1 MKNIRFFFITKMF
14 IGLSLQL
21 LTTAVIAQPPCNED
35 AIMNTNGH
43 WEKRSDAIVFPDS
56 SFPKS
61 QFPQANN
68 RIDKMQ
74 KILAAAYPDPKGIE
88 AEWYRGITGNAVV
101 KSGPVPYSLDALF
114 LPYFCNP
121 YNQKGIEVN
130 GETSTWFYIWANQV
144 SGWFAEYEKYY
155 RIQKQ
160 PVYLLQKKVG
170 ILNGYPLYE
179 GIYNGSGGSRYSRF
193 IMIMR
198 PGNSPYVPVT
208 QKQFLQ
214 AFLNYNEKRFAKS
227 YQFQLERSKHFKTE
241 EEEEADKKKQLENA
255 LRGAPPNRVEERK
268 TNFLKN
274 YKTDKQQKE
283 EWLIKLN
290 KSYEEDMKPAHALLD
305 NGAAQELEQPAILD
319 FENLLTFKHFS
330 TAEQG
335 GRELVRL
342 NPDYFNTALPKY
354 IPQLLVV
361 YWSWDKNKPGV
372 YFSEQIEKHFDFNAL
387 KEMIDK

>member
-1 MKNIRFFFITKMF
+1 MKKI
-14 IGLSLQL
+14 LSTFSFAL
-21 LTTAVIAQPPCNED
+21 LLLYSFSQQPCNEET
-35 AIMNTNGH
+35 IMNTKGH
-43 WEKRSDAIVFPDS
+43 WQKHNDAIVFPDS

-74 KILAAAYPDPKGIE
+74 KILQAAYPDLKGIE

-101 KSGPVPYSLDALF
+101 KNGPVPYSLDALF
-114 LPYFCNP
+114 LHYFCNP
-121 YNQKGIEVN
+121 YNKQGIEVN
-130 GETSTWFYIWANQV
+130 GETGTWFYIWANQE

-160 PVYLLQKKVG
+160 PVYLLQKRVG
-170 ILNGYPLYE
+170 TLNGYPLYE
-179 GIYNGSGGSRYSRF
+179 GIDNGTRRYSRF
-193 IMIMR
+193 IIVMR

-214 AFLNYNEKRFAKS
+214 AFLNYNEKKFAKS
-227 YQFQLERSKHFKTE
+227 YQFQLERSQHFKTE
-241 EEEEADKKKQLENA
+241 EEEEANKQNG
-255 LRGAPPNRVEERK
+255 LRSIEKVNKPESWERRK
-268 TNFLKN
+268 ADYLKN

-283 EWLIKLN
+283 EWLIKLSKN
-290 KSYEEDMKPAHALLD
+290 FEEDMKPAHAILD
-305 NGAAQELEQPAILD
+305 NGTAQELEQPAILD
-319 FENLLTFKHFS
+319 FEDLLTFKHFS

-372 YFSEQIEKHFDFNAL
+372 FFKEQIEKNFDFNAL
-387 KEMIDK
+387 KNMLDK

>member
-1 MKNIRFFFITKMF
+1 MKNLRVIFMVNMYV
-14 IGLSLQL
+14 GLL
-21 LTTAVIAQPPCNED
+21 LHLFTNTVIAQQPCDDET
-35 AIMNTNGH
+35 IMNTKGH

-56 SFPKS
+56 SFSKN

-74 KILAAAYPDPKGIE
+74 KLLQAAYPDPKGIE
-88 AEWYRGITGNAVV
+88 AGWYRGITGRAAV
-101 KSGPVPYSLDALF
+101 KDGPAPYSLDALF

-121 YNQKGIEVN
+121 YNKQGIEVN
-130 GETSTWFYIWANQV
+130 GETGTWFYIWANQV
-144 SGWFAEYEKYY
+144 SGWFAEFEKYY

-160 PVYLLQKKVG
+160 PVYLLQKRMG
-170 ILNGYPLYE
+170 TLNGYPLYE
-179 GIYNGSGGSRYSRF
+179 GIDKGTYRHSRF
-193 IMIMR
+193 IIIMR

-214 AFLNYNEKRFAKS
+214 AFLNYNEKRFTKS

-241 EEEEADKKKQLENA
+241 EEEEANKQNG
-255 LRGAPPNRVEERK
+255 LRSIEKVNKPESWERRK
-268 TNFLKN
+268 TEYLKN

-283 EWLIKLN
+283 EWLLMLSKN
-290 KSYEEDMKPAHALLD
+290 YEKDMKPAHTLLD
-305 NGAAQELEQPAILD
+305 NGSPQELEQPAILD
-319 FENLLTFKHFS
+319 FDNLLTFQHFS
-330 TAEQG
+330 TPDQG

-361 YWSWDKNKPGV
+361 YWSWDKNKPGI
-372 YFSEQIEKHFDFNAL
+372 YFNEQIEKHFDFNAL